1 VATTVRTAAA
11 LVLAL
16 SVVAG
21 AGCSSDDGAAT
32 TLTWYINP
40 DNGGQADLARSCTEA
55 AGGKYR
61 ISISTLP
68 NDADGQRQQLV
79 RRLAAEDSSIDLMSL
94 DPVFVPEFAEAGFLR
109 PFDDET
115 ADELTDGVLDAP
127 AEAATWRDQLVA
139 APFWANT
146 QLLWYRKSV
155 AEKAGLDPASQ
166 PLTWDQVIQ
175 AAEQTDTTVQVQA
188 KPYEGYMVWIN
199 SLIVSSGGQVLEDPD
214 AGIDAKPS
222 IASAAGKNAAK
233 IIRTLG
239 RSSAAD
245 PQMSVAIEETAR
257 NGFQAANGGFM
268 VNWPYVYGA
277 AQAGVAD
284 GSLDRAVLDDIAWAR
299 YPRAVDGTESAP
311 PLGGINLG
319 VGAYTKHP
327 DLVVDAIRCITST
340 DNQTAYMLAE
350 GNPAARG
357 AVYDDPDVQEKFP
370 MASLIRDSI
379 DTAGA
384 RPQTPYYPDVSTAI
398 TQTFSPPA
406 RVDPDRTPADADDL
420 IVKVLH
426 GEALI

>member
-1 VATTVRTAAA
+1 MVSTARIAA
-11 LVLAL
+11 SLTLVLATL
-16 SVVAG
+16 AG
-21 AGCSSDDGAAT
+21 AGCSSSESGTT

-40 DNGGQADLARSCTEA
+40 DNGGQATLAKTCTTA
-55 AGGKYR
+55 ADGKYR
-61 ISISTLP
+61 IEIATLP

-94 DPVFVPEFAEAGFLR
+94 DPVFSPEFAEAGFLR
-109 PFDDET
+109 PFDKAT
-115 ADELTDGVLDAP
+115 ATDLTDGVLDAP
-127 AEAATWRDQLVA
+127 VKAATWRDELVA

-155 AEKAGLDPASQ
+155 AARAGIDPATQ
-166 PLTWDQVIQ
+166 PLTWDQVIK
-175 AAEQTDTTVQVQA
+175 AAEQTDTTVEVQA
-188 KPYEGYMVWIN
+188 KPYEGYMVLIN
-199 SLIVSSGGQVLEDPD
+199 ALIVSAGGEVLADPD

-222 IASAAGKNAAK
+222 IDSEAGKKAAK

-245 PQMSVAIEETAR
+245 PQLSVSLEETAR
-257 NGFQAANGGFM
+257 NGFQADNGGFM

-284 GSLDRAVLDDIAWAR
+284 GSLDQSVLDDIGWAR
-299 YPRAVDGTESAP
+299 YPRTVDGTESAP

-319 VGAYTKHP
+319 VSAFTKHP
-327 DLVVDAIRCITST
+327 QLVIDAVRCITSVK
-340 DNQTAYMLAE
+340 NQTVYMLAE
-350 GNPAARG
+350 GNPAARS
-357 AVYDDPDVQEKFP
+357 AVYDDPEIQQKFP
-370 MASLIRDSI
+370 MATLIRDSI

-398 TQTFSPPA
+398 TTTFSPPA
-406 RVDPDRTPADADDL
+406 SVQPGRTPARADDL

-426 GEALI
+426 DEALI